1 MSVSKKIK
9 FKYTMMFQTSSFE
22 FDFKEK
28 DGIVSGRCEAQIKLP
43 ILKQSAFFAT
53 EYSREKDQ
61 WLVHAPMHTSP
72 ESAQPQENNTP
83 VTADTIDPI
92 SLFLAI
98 DEGRWQGDTARIFWG
113 GEKSLTLKITQKDSE
128 YILERPSKNQTLY
141 VGVDGQGISYFKV
154 KVPVLGD
161 IKITRV

>member
-1 MSVSKKIK
+1 
-9 FKYTMMFQTSSFE
+9 MFQTSSVE

-53 EYSREKDQ
+53 EYSRAKED
-61 WLVHAPMHTSP
+61 WLIHAAMHTSAD
-72 ESAQPQENNTP
+72 SAQPQENS
-83 VTADTIDPI
+83 TAATAGTIDPI

-98 DEGRWQGDTARIFWG
+98 DEGRWQGDTARVFLG
-113 GEKSLTLKITQKDSE
+113 GEKSLTLNITRKDSE

-141 VGVDGQGISYFKV
+141 VGVDDQGISYFKV
-154 KVPVLGD
+154 KVPVLGE
-161 IKITRV
+161 IKITRA